1 MTEPLLQVRGL
12 SKRYPVK
19 LGAFRSGLVHA
30 LDGVDFDLR
39 QGRTLAV
46 VGESGSGKST
56 LARQILMI
64 ERPDEGEIRFK
75 GELLSW
81 PQDREGIQ
89 ERIRMVFQNPYDS
102 LNPRRRV
109 YELLEEP
116 LLNYTSDSTETR
128 RGRIIDMLES
138 VGLSADQASRYPHM
152 FSGGQRQ
159 RIAIARALILRP
171 RIVIADEAVSALD
184 VSVQAQ
190 VLNLMM
196 ELKDRF
202 DLSWLFIAHN
212 IGVVDVMADEVLV
225 LYLGRMMEQGAAETV
240 LNRPSHPYTRALLDS
255 TPSMTPGR
263 RQEQN
268 ILRGDVPSM
277 FAPPAGCVF
286 HPRCPHAADKCR
298 TARPPVQE
306 RNGSQVAC
314 HFPLV

>member
-1 MTEPLLQVRGL
+1 MAELLLQARGL

-30 LDGVDFDLR
+30 LDGIDFDLR

-64 ERPDEGEIRFK
+64 ERPDEGEVRFE
-75 GELLSW
+75 GQRLSW
-81 PQDREGIQ
+81 PQDREYLQ

-102 LNPRRRV
+102 LNPRKRV

-116 LLNYTSDSTETR
+116 LLNYTADTAETR
-128 RGRIIDMLES
+128 RDRIVDLLES

-190 VLNLMM
+190 ILNLMM

-212 IGVVDVMADEVLV
+212 ISVVEVMADEVLV
-225 LYLGRMMEQGAAETV
+225 LYLGRMMEQGSAKAV
-240 LNRPSHPYTRALLDS
+240 LNRPLHPYTRALLDS
-255 TPSMTPGR
+255 TPRMIPGR
-263 RQEQN
+263 QYRQN

-286 HPRCPHAADKCR
+286 QPRCPKAADKCR
-298 TARPPVQE
+298 THRPRVQSI
-306 RNGSQVAC
+306 NGSQVAC
-314 HFPLV
+314 HFPLD